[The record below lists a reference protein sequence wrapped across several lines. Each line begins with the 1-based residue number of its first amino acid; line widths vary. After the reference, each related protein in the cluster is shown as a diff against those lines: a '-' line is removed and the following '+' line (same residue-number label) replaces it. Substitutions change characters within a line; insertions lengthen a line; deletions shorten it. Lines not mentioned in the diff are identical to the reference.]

1 MPCFIGYT
9 KGLVYISAWASALLV
24 LLNWAMRRP
33 LSVGRVTVW
42 TPTLFSYTRRNNLL
56 TAVFGSLRRKCC
68 CMRHFCLF
76 SFLWVFALLACTSSS
91 ASYTEE
97 TIREIASSDDYD
109 AMIDALYACVDECG
123 AVKEEYLDGHMT
135 DKDAKNKIDE
145 ITNRYA
151 PVLKS
156 LENADSRGDLNYDQH
171 KALMDITKKA
181 LNHVLDGVNRAMND
195 IGIFGD
201 DVEED
206 SSDF

>member
-1 MPCFIGYT
+1 M
-9 KGLVYISAWASALLV
+9 
-24 LLNWAMRRP
+24 
-33 LSVGRVTVW
+33 GRVTVW

-56 TAVFGSLRRKCC
+56 TAIFGSLRRKCC

-91 ASYTEE
+91 VSYTEE

-181 LNHVLDGVNRAMND
+181 LNHVLDGVNRVMND

>member
-56 TAVFGSLRRKCC
+56 TAIFGSLRRKCC

-91 ASYTEE
+91 VSYTEE

-181 LNHVLDGVNRAMND
+181 LNHVLDGVNRVMND

>member
-24 LLNWAMRRP
+24 RLNWAMRRP

-56 TAVFGSLRRKCC
+56 TAIFGSLRRKCC

-135 DKDAKNKIDE
+135 DKEAKNKIDE

-181 LNHVLDGVNRAMND
+181 LNHVLDGVNRVMND

>member
-1 MPCFIGYT
+1 
-9 KGLVYISAWASALLV
+9 
-24 LLNWAMRRP
+24 
-33 LSVGRVTVW
+33 
-42 TPTLFSYTRRNNLL
+42 
-56 TAVFGSLRRKCC
+56 
-68 CMRHFCLF
+68 MRHFCLF

-135 DKDAKNKIDE
+135 DKDAKNKIAE

-206 SSDF
+206 SYDF

>member
-56 TAVFGSLRRKCC
+56 TAIFGSLRRKCC

-91 ASYTEE
+91 VSYTEE

-135 DKDAKNKIDE
+135 DKEAKNKIDE

-181 LNHVLDGVNRAMND
+181 LNHVLDGVNRVMND

-206 SSDF
+206 TSDF

>member
-171 KALMDITKKA
+171 QALMDITKKA
-181 LNHVLDGVNRAMND
+181 LNHVLDGVNRVMND

-206 SSDF
+206 SYDF

>member
-135 DKDAKNKIDE
+135 DKEAKNKIDE

>member
-135 DKDAKNKIDE
+135 DKEAKNKIDE

-171 KALMDITKKA
+171 QALMDITKKA
-181 LNHVLDGVNRAMND
+181 LNHVLDGVNRVMND

-206 SSDF
+206 SYDF

>member
-56 TAVFGSLRRKCC
+56 TAIFGSLRRKCC

-181 LNHVLDGVNRAMND
+181 LNHLLDGVNRVMND

-206 SSDF
+206 SYDF

>member
-56 TAVFGSLRRKCC
+56 TAIFGSLRRKCC

-171 KALMDITKKA
+171 QALMDITKKA
-181 LNHVLDGVNRAMND
+181 LNHVLDGVNRVMND

-206 SSDF
+206 SYDF

>member
-56 TAVFGSLRRKCC
+56 TAIFGSLRRKCC

-135 DKDAKNKIDE
+135 DKEAKNKIDE

-181 LNHVLDGVNRAMND
+181 LNHVLDGVNRVMND

-206 SSDF
+206 SYDF

>member
-24 LLNWAMRRP
+24 LLNWAMRRL

-135 DKDAKNKIDE
+135 DKEAKNKIDE

>member
-171 KALMDITKKA
+171 QALMDITKKA
-181 LNHVLDGVNRAMND
+181 LNHVLDGVNRVMND

>member
-56 TAVFGSLRRKCC
+56 TAIFGSLRRKCC

-206 SSDF
+206 SYDF

>member
-109 AMIDALYACVDECG
+109 AMRDALYACVDECG

-135 DKDAKNKIDE
+135 DKDAKNKIAE

>member
-56 TAVFGSLRRKCC
+56 TAIFGSLRRKCC

-91 ASYTEE
+91 VSYTEE

-156 LENADSRGDLNYDQH
+156 LENADSKGDLNYDQH

-181 LNHVLDGVNRAMND
+181 LNHVLDGVNRVMND

>member
-56 TAVFGSLRRKCC
+56 TAIFGRLQRKCC

-181 LNHVLDGVNRAMND
+181 LNHVLDGVNRVMND

-206 SSDF
+206 SYDF

>member
-135 DKDAKNKIDE
+135 DKDAKNKIAE

>member
-56 TAVFGSLRRKCC
+56 TAIFGSLRRKCC

-181 LNHVLDGVNRAMND
+181 LNHVLDGVNRVMND

-206 SSDF
+206 SYDF

>member
-206 SSDF
+206 SYDF

>member
-56 TAVFGSLRRKCC
+56 TAIFGSLRRKCC

-135 DKDAKNKIDE
+135 DKEAKNKIDE

-206 SSDF
+206 SYDF

>member
-56 TAVFGSLRRKCC
+56 TAIFGRLRRKCC

-135 DKDAKNKIDE
+135 DKDAKNKIAE

-181 LNHVLDGVNRAMND
+181 LNHVLDGVNRVMND

>member
-56 TAVFGSLRRKCC
+56 TAIFGSLRRKCC

>member
-24 LLNWAMRRP
+24 RLNWAMRRP

-56 TAVFGSLRRKCC
+56 TAIFGSLRRKCC

-135 DKDAKNKIDE
+135 DKDAKNKIAE

-181 LNHVLDGVNRAMND
+181 LNHVLDGVNRVMND

-206 SSDF
+206 SYDF

>member
-24 LLNWAMRRP
+24 RLNWAMRRP

-56 TAVFGSLRRKCC
+56 TAIFGSLRRKCC

-181 LNHVLDGVNRAMND
+181 LNHVLDGVNRVMND

-206 SSDF
+206 SYDF

>member
-135 DKDAKNKIDE
+135 DKEAKNKIDE

-181 LNHVLDGVNRAMND
+181 LNHVLDGVNRVMND

-206 SSDF
+206 SYDF

>member
-135 DKDAKNKIDE
+135 DKEAKNKIDE

-206 SSDF
+206 SYDF

>member
-56 TAVFGSLRRKCC
+56 TAIFGSLRRKCC

-135 DKDAKNKIDE
+135 DKEAKNKIDE

-181 LNHVLDGVNRAMND
+181 LNHVLDGVNRVMND

>member
-56 TAVFGSLRRKCC
+56 TAIFGSLRRKCC

-135 DKDAKNKIDE
+135 DKEAKNKIDE

>member
-56 TAVFGSLRRKCC
+56 TAIFGSLRRKCC

-171 KALMDITKKA
+171 KALMDITKQA

-206 SSDF
+206 SYDF

>member
-181 LNHVLDGVNRAMND
+181 LNHVLDGVNRVMND

-206 SSDF
+206 SYDF

>member
-56 TAVFGSLRRKCC
+56 TAIFGSLRRKCC

-135 DKDAKNKIDE
+135 DKDAKNKIAE

>member
-56 TAVFGSLRRKCC
+56 TAIFGSLRRKCC

-91 ASYTEE
+91 VSYTEE

-181 LNHVLDGVNRAMND
+181 LNHVLDGVNRVMND

-206 SSDF
+206 SYDF

>member
-56 TAVFGSLRRKCC
+56 TAIFGSLRRKCC

-135 DKDAKNKIDE
+135 DKEAKNKIDE

-156 LENADSRGDLNYDQH
+156 LENADSGGDLNYDQDR
-171 KALMDITKKA
+171 AVRDITKKA

>member
-56 TAVFGSLRRKCC
+56 TAIFGSLRRKCC

-91 ASYTEE
+91 VSYTEE

-135 DKDAKNKIDE
+135 DKEAKNKIDE

-181 LNHVLDGVNRAMND
+181 LNHVLDGVNRVMND

>member
-56 TAVFGSLRRKCC
+56 TAIFGSLRRKCC

-135 DKDAKNKIDE
+135 DKEAKNKIDE

-151 PVLKS
+151 SVLKS

-181 LNHVLDGVNRAMND
+181 LNHVLDGVNRVMND

-206 SSDF
+206 TSDF